1 MQNKTFIRIVETWVP
16 NANGSLLEFGGGLFG
31 KAASFGAITRRLC
44 FGRGEG
50 LPGQAW
56 EQGQPVLLKK
66 FHGSYFQ
73 RIAAADD
80 EGLTCG
86 IAVPTFINERLTAV
100 TVFFCGDDEAHA
112 GAIEL
117 WANHPA
123 HSKDMRLVEGYYG
136 NTGDTFEFV
145 SRSTS
150 FRQGNGLP
158 GLAWDQNK
166 PVFMDNLGKGSGFLR
181 ADSALKVGINRGF
194 AFPCSSTDGSN
205 QVMAFLSALSTPIAR
220 RIEIWE
226 PDAATRQLHRT
237 LGFTEADGRR
247 DDTGAS
253 TDANATSG
261 PIGAAFATGVPQIEI
276 PMFAMPIAPHGQVTA
291 VLALYF

>member
-1 MQNKTFIRIVETWVP
+1 MQNKTFIRIVEYWVP

-56 EQGQPVLLKK
+56 DQGQPVMLRQ
-66 FHGSYFQ
+66 FQGSYFQ

-86 IAVPTFINERLTAV
+86 IAVPTFINGRLTAV
-100 TVFFCGDDEAHA
+100 TVFFCGDDDAHA

-117 WANHPA
+117 WANQPSR
-123 HSKDMRLVEGYYG
+123 SKDMRLVEGYYG

-150 FRQGNGLP
+150 FRQGNGIP
-158 GLAWDQNK
+158 
-166 PVFMDNLGKGSGFLR
+166 
-181 ADSALKVGINRGF
+181 
-194 AFPCSSTDGSN
+194 
-205 QVMAFLSALSTPIAR
+205 QVDP
-220 RIEIWE
+220 
-226 PDAATRQLHRT
+226 
-237 LGFTEADGRR
+237 
-247 DDTGAS
+247 
-253 TDANATSG
+253 
-261 PIGAAFATGVPQIEI
+261 
-276 PMFAMPIAPHGQVTA
+276 PMFALPIPPQGQVTA
-291 VLALYF
+291 VLALFF

>member
-1 MQNKTFIRIVETWVP
+1 MISKTFIRIVEYWVP

-31 KAASFGAITRRLC
+31 KAASFAAITRRLC

-56 EQGQPVLLKK
+56 DRGQPVMLRQ
-66 FHGSYFQ
+66 FSGSYFQ

-86 IAVPTFINERLTAV
+86 IAVPTFIHGRLTAV

-117 WANHPA
+117 WANQPTR
-123 HSKDMRLVEGYYG
+123 SKDMRLVEGYYG
-136 NTGDTFEFV
+136 NTGDTFEYV

-158 GLAWDQNK
+158 GLAWERNK

-181 ADSALKVGINRGF
+181 ADSAVKVGINRGF
-194 AFPCSSTDGSN
+194 AIPCASTDGSN
-205 QVMAFLSALSTPIAR
+205 QVMTFLSALATPITR
-220 RIEIWE
+220 RIDIWE
-226 PDAATRQLHRT
+226 PEATGKRLQRT
-237 LGFTEADGRR
+237 LGFTESYGQR
-247 DDTGAS
+247 DETGAWMEPS
-253 TDANATSG
+253 AASG
-261 PIGAAFATGVPQIEI
+261 PIGAAFATGVPQVEN
-276 PMFAMPIAPHGQVTA
+276 PMFAWPIAPHGQVTA
-291 VLALYF
+291 VLAMYF